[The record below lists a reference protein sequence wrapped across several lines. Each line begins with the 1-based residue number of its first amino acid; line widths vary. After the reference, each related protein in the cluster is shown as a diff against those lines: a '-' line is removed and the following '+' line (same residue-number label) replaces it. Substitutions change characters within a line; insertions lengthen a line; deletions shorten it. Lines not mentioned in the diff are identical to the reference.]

1 MSIKTK
7 EKVGPYRILRRLGEG
22 GMGVVD
28 LGEDPITG
36 QRVAIKHVTVDAGP
50 ILDGLRREVR
60 LIAEIDHPHVVRIL
74 EHELWDENPWYA
86 MEFVGSESLRHHL
99 ARGPGK
105 ALTESDPTHIFGNVS
120 THISDELAT
129 EMIVEE
135 LPTLL
140 VPEAEREIPTSA
152 LPTPEVWTQRLKAIT
167 DVCSA
172 LSELHA
178 HGIVHRDLKPEN
190 ILFRPTGE
198 AVLVDFGISMLSS
211 GSLGREKLTR
221 SLRASGTPAYLS
233 PEQAMS
239 RPVDARSDLYSLGCI
254 MFEMVTG
261 RAPFDDPIVLK
272 VLQHHAFTKAPSARS
287 LNPTI
292 PVELDELI
300 ARLLQKSPQ
309 DRLGYAIDVDDR
321 LRKILKLPAPNYP
334 APHYIY
340 TPAFVGRDDELNEL
354 LERIQYFVDGQPL
367 GIKITGEGGI
377 GKTRLVHEV
386 VQTLGQSVHF
396 HFGTGDKNGKI
407 AFGALIPIW
416 RTLMSENPN
425 SALGIMNRQVEWWD
439 SVVDGTL
446 NVGWEDLQRV
456 RGNLAEVI
464 NTGSP
469 QIFVLD
475 DAQELDPWS
484 ATLVES
490 LISDP
495 ISGLGV
501 ILIVRDTEPPLAPI
515 ACQDEIHLNRLN
527 RDDIAEII
535 KSMTGVSTIDEL
547 YVDFAMSQCD
557 GNPFFMAEI
566 ARVAMQENV
575 LRRDAAGRWH
585 VASDRL
591 LTFADNLS
599 TSNRVEALLKSQLV
613 SLSPE
618 LLDVLQWCACLGP
631 VHEPSLLKDMLT
643 SFDPVQELLDRGLLT
658 WQDTRLRFKHL
669 KLADVVYKTLNDAE
683 KERKHRAIG
692 EMLEARSKRTDTN
705 PFALARHLEKGGL
718 EERAAPYHYLACKQA
733 IRSGSNIESYSHFT
747 RWIRCTKTTDDIF
760 WERVFEYLKLHFSD
774 RIHFFGQISED
785 LLEKA
790 KAFGNPTISAKC
802 FSYATRCENDPE
814 KQTKLL
820 AKAYDA
826 ALISQDPEA
835 HTHVLRAERALANN
849 AHDTERWVEVVIQL
863 IDFAKRNQ
871 LLEAHTEG
879 LIELSL
885 YRSELGD
892 FHEAYSLLESI
903 DRDEL
908 ARIAPRQYREYL
920 AALAVLTGDIGN
932 TEESINTLE
941 TLISELRRDGDN
953 RALATTL
960 WNLANQYH
968 RADRNEEAHAI
979 LREVETITGF
989 SPFFDIRAFCA
1000 MLQARVEFML
1010 GNIQRSDNFFLRAE
1024 QAFDHPALGPNRYR
1038 WFLDLERAEFFR
1050 RTGKL
1055 DDALRRLPE
1064 VRGTDPYLDALIW
1077 VERGFLN
1084 LARGQGAHRELK
1096 TSKAFLDKHG
1106 FGPKSEPGR
1115 RYLALHRAMQ
1125 SQARELWFGER
1136 ADELPK
1142 SLTSRVL

>member
-60 LIAEIDHPHVVRIL
+60 LIAEIDHAHVVRIL

-86 MEFVGSESLRHHL
+86 MEFVGSESLRHRL
-99 ARGPGK
+99 TRGPGK
-105 ALTESDPTHIFGNVS
+105 ALTESDPTRIFGHLS
-120 THISDELAT
+120 TNNSDELDT

-140 VPEAEREIPTSA
+140 VPETEIVE
-152 LPTPEVWTQRLKAIT
+152 LPSTNVPPPEVWSQRLKAVT
-167 DVCSA
+167 DICSA

-261 RAPFDDPIVLK
+261 RVPFDDPIVLK
-272 VLQHHAFTKAPSARS
+272 VLQHHAFSAPPSARA
-287 LNPTI
+287 LNPSV
-292 PVELDELI
+292 PAALDELI
-300 ARLLQKSPQ
+300 TQLLQKSPQ

-340 TPAFVGRDDELNEL
+340 TPAFVGRDDEYNEL
-354 LERIQYFVDGQPL
+354 LERIQRFVDGHPL

-386 VQTLGQSVHF
+386 VQALGQSVHF
-396 HFGTGDKNGKI
+396 HFGNGDKNGQI
-407 AFGALIPIW
+407 SFGALIPIW

-425 SALGIMNRQVEWWD
+425 RALAIMHRQVEWWD
-439 SVVDGTL
+439 SVVDGTRV
-446 NVGWEDLQRV
+446 VGWEDLQRV
-456 RGNLAEVI
+456 RGNFAEVI
-464 NTGSP
+464 DRGSP

-475 DAQELDPWS
+475 DAHELDPWS

-490 LISDP
+490 LITDP
-495 ISGLGV
+495 IAGLGI
-501 ILIVRDTEPPLAPI
+501 ILLVRDTETIRAPI
-515 ACQDEIHLNRLN
+515 ACDDEIHLERLSRAN
-527 RDDIAEII
+527 IKEII
-535 KSMTGVSTIDEL
+535 ASMTGVSTIDDI

-557 GNPFFMAEI
+557 GNPFFLAEI

-591 LTFADNLS
+591 LTFGDNLT
-599 TSNRVEALLKSQLV
+599 TSNRVEALLESQLAP
-613 SLSPE
+613 LSAE
-618 LLDVLQWCACLGP
+618 LLDALQWCACIGS
-631 VHEPSLLKDMLT
+631 VFEPSLLRDLLET
-643 SFDPVQELLDRGLLT
+643 FDPIQELLEKSILT
-658 WQDTRLRFKHL
+658 WHDTRLRFRHL
-669 KLADVVYKTLNDAE
+669 KLADATYKTLSDEE

-692 EMLEARSKRTDTN
+692 ELLEARSKRTDTS
-705 PFALARHLEKGGL
+705 PFALAHHLEMGGL
-718 EERAAPYHYLACKQA
+718 KERAAPYHYLACMQA
-733 IRSGSNIESYSHFT
+733 IRSGSNIESYNHFC
-747 RWIRCTKTTDDIF
+747 RWIICTEATDEEF
-760 WERVFEYLKLHFSD
+760 WNKVLDYLGQHFSD
-774 RIHFFGQISED
+774 RSHFFERISDD
-785 LLEKA
+785 LTA
-790 KAFGNPTISAKC
+790 KAEAYGDPSILAKVL
-802 FSYATRCENDPE
+802 SYATRHEDDLE

-820 AKAYDA
+820 VLAYAA
-826 ALISQDPEA
+826 ALESQDPRA
-835 HTHVLRAERALANN
+835 HAFVLRAERAVANTARDMAHWEN
-849 AHDTERWVEVVIQL
+849 AVLQL
-863 IDFAKRNQ
+863 IDFAKAHG
-871 LLEAHTEG
+871 LVEDHAEA

-885 YRSELGD
+885 YRSEQGK
-892 FHEAYSLLESI
+892 FREARSLL
-903 DRDEL
+903 DDLDDETL
-908 ARIAPRQYREYL
+908 RRSPRSYREYL
-920 AALAVLTGDIGN
+920 SAFAVLAGDIGN
-932 TEESINTLE
+932 TKEAIEAFEKLVA
-941 TLISELRRDGDN
+941 ELRRDGDN
-953 RALATTL
+953 RALCTTL

-968 RADRNEEAHAI
+968 RADRNQEAHDN

-989 SPFFDIRAFCA
+989 SPFFDIRAYCA

-1010 GNIQRSDNFFLRAE
+1010 GNLQRADNYYLRAE

-1038 WFLDLERAEFFR
+1038 SFLNLQRAEFFR

-1055 DDALRRLPE
+1055 DEAVERLPE
-1064 VRGTDPYLDALIW
+1064 LTQTDPYLDAMVW

-1084 LARGQGAHRELK
+1084 LARGQSANRELK
-1096 TSKAFLDKHG
+1096 SSRVIIDAHG
-1106 FGPKSEPGR
+1106 FGPDSEPGR
-1115 RYLALHRAMQ
+1115 RIQALQRASQ
-1125 SQARELWFGER
+1125 SGARELWFGER